1 MLPASQKLHLFPCS
15 LHFRLVFP
23 CSTEIND
30 NIPVPYNP
38 WEGHIIFVTLPFII
52 YNLYLRYW
60 DRQTCTNSKDPDQ
73 RPRLRRLI
81 RVFIVCHS
89 PSRVWVLSHQQVK
102 RWVFHFLGQV
112 WYKELSPNTLGK
124 YDPSGHMTFIQRRIN
139 VVATWTSQQ
148 RNMTFM

>member
-30 NIPVPYNP
+30 NIPVPHNP
-38 WEGHIIFVTLPFII
+38 WEGLIICVTLPFII

-73 RPRLRRLI
+73 TPHLRRLI

-102 RWVFHFLGQV
+102 KWVFHFLGQV
-112 WYKELSPNTLGK
+112 WYKELSPNTIPAGTWRL
-124 YDPSGHMTFIQRRIN
+124 YNVALTSLQREHRSN
-139 VVATWTSQQ
+139 ATW
-148 RNMTFM
+148 RLCNVA